1 MRLGLIA
8 RADDGGLGSLT
19 QEFARHLK
27 VDRALVVDLGHK
39 ARGVTRY
46 ERIQTVVEDVR
57 STGHPIPDE
66 EIEWLVKDLD
76 VVYTAET
83 PYSPNLFAIAKE
95 YKCRVV
101 LHAMPELL
109 KSEHEDCEV
118 WLPTDWHADRIKHSR
133 IIPVPIALDRFV
145 YKQRGYISTMLHIA
159 GEAMLDRNG
168 TDLLMQALPLVQ
180 TSLKLIMAGSQ
191 MPRRVYGNVLVE
203 SRPPVKNYWENY
215 TEDIDL
221 LVMPRRYGGLS
232 MPVQEAAA
240 CGIPTLMLDL
250 PPQRDW
256 PVLKVPSQSHAR
268 ARMAGGTFE
277 VYSTSPEVLAQAI
290 DAACS
295 PKNIFDIS
303 EAARNWAVELGWL
316 SWIDIYNKSLD
327 ALRSA

>member
-1 MRLGLIA
+1 
-8 RADDGGLGSLT
+8 
-19 QEFARHLK
+19 
-27 VDRALVVDLGHK
+27 LGHK
-39 ARGVTRY
+39 SRGITRY
-46 ERIQTVVEDVR
+46 ERIRDVVEEVHSSAYPVR
-57 STGHPIPDE
+57 DE
-66 EIEWLVKDLD
+66 QIEWLVKDLD
-76 VVYTAET
+76 VIYTAET

-95 YKCRVV
+95 YGCRIV

-109 KSEHEDCEV
+109 KDKDKDCEV
-118 WLPTDWHADRIKHSR
+118 WLPTAWHAEDINHSR
-133 IIPVPIALDRFV
+133 IIPVPVALDRFV
-145 YKQRGYISTMLHIA
+145 YKQRGCISTMLHIA

-221 LVMPRRYGGLS
+221 LVMPRRYGGLCL
-232 MPVQEAAA
+232 PVQEAAA

-256 PVLKVPSQSHAR
+256 PVLRVPSQSHAR
-268 ARMAGGTFE
+268 ARMAGGTFD
-277 VYSTSPEVLAQAI
+277 VYSTSPEVLAQSI
-290 DAACS
+290 DAVCS

-303 EAARNWAVELGWL
+303 KAARAWAVGLGWPL
-316 SWIDIYNKSLD
+316 WAEVYEKSLTG
-327 ALRSA
+327 LK